1 LEIYGKNFDDF
12 IFCHCADNAA
22 VNIRIANLSHLLH
35 GSCKSHCLALE
46 GAKMCEAEGP
56 LKEMISK
63 ITACSAHVRNSCKVS
78 TAVRNKA
85 AAIDPRI
92 ANVTAK
98 GESTTRQWLGAAM
111 CMKAHKSIQPVLEM
125 RDHSECLSMNFMDNL
140 EVHYKYMRQIRGC
153 SEALQKR
160 GRTLGD
166 CQNMLD
172 MLRARVEKGEND
184 YEQCNLGVKYIKPAN
199 GLSTSPAFE
208 TGIAKIQGGIG
219 EERTMTQAEKAACK
233 RFKINATVE
242 SESESDSVS
251 DHECFLKQY

>member
-1 LEIYGKNFDDF
+1 
-12 IFCHCADNAA
+12 
-22 VNIRIANLSHLLH
+22 
-35 GSCKSHCLALE
+35 
-46 GAKMCEAEGP
+46 MCEAEGP

-63 ITACSAHVRNSCKVS
+63 ITACSAHVRSSCKVS

-85 AAIDPRI
+85 AAIDPRL

-111 CMKAHKSIQPVLEM
+111 CMKAHKSIQPVLEQLAKDKVGRM
-125 RDHSECLSMNFMDNL
+125 RDHLECLSMNFMDNL
-140 EVHYKYMRQIRGC
+140 MRQIRGC

-166 CQNMLD
+166 CQHMLD

-219 EERTMTQAEKAACK
+219 EEQTMTQLRRQHA
-233 RFKINATVE
+233 
-242 SESESDSVS
+242 SVS
-251 DHECFLKQY
+251 R